1 MTSSGNGW
9 SGFQRILGDF
19 TSFLTAKLIV
29 ASLSKKLNNLVKSTK
44 NKAHRTLRGNGGK
57 RIIASSSGATT
68 EDLGEDKCTPGC
80 M

>member
-9 SGFQRILGDF
+9 SGFQRALGDF
-19 TSFLTAKLIV
+19 TSSLIAKLIL

>member
-29 ASLSKKLNNLVKSTK
+29 ASLLKKLNNLVKSTK
-44 NKAHRTLRGNGGK
+44 TKFTEHSEETEERG
-57 RIIASSSGATT
+57 
-68 EDLGEDKCTPGC
+68 L
-80 M
+80 